1 MKIIVGNTGL
11 VGKTICE
18 QETFDLEF
26 NTKNIQYYSELVSD
40 GGDLFLSCL
49 PATKWLVNH
58 HPLEDRNNIDF
69 IIETISKK
77 RYGKITLISTIDV
90 YNTSPLKSDEDF
102 IDYCPFTL
110 NYGSNRRYFELS
122 VMKSLIYDD
131 LKIIRLPALFNKHI
145 KKNVLFD
152 LINNNN
158 INQINSNSCYQWYN
172 LNNLSADISF
182 YTENYPKE
190 NSFNLFGEP
199 IDTEDILSFFPQHKD
214 NVKTF
219 EMRVVYDYTTKFSN
233 SRYITTK
240 DKTLSDIKTFIDEFS
255 FK

>member
-58 HPLEDRNNIDF
+58 HPLEDRN
-69 IIETISKK
+69 
-77 RYGKITLISTIDV
+77 V